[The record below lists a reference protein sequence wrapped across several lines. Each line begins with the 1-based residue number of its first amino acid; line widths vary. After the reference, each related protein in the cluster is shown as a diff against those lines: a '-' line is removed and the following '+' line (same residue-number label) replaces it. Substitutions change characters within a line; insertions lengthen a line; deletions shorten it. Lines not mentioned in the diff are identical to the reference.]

1 MTFPEAI
8 GTCLR
13 RYADFT
19 GRARR
24 SEYWWF
30 LLLVALV
37 VAAGGLLDQAF
48 GLVEP
53 VEGGGPV
60 AGLVEPVERGGPV
73 AGLVEPVERGGPV
86 AGLVEPVERGGPV
99 AGLAT
104 LALLLPHLAVGARR
118 LHDTGRSA
126 WWLLLWLV
134 PVGGAVIL
142 LVWFA
147 GVSEPGVN
155 QNGPSPLDPT
165 RTGPAPV
172 PPARG

>member
-53 VEGGGPV
+53 VEG
-60 AGLVEPVERGGPV
+60 
-73 AGLVEPVERGGPV
+73 
-86 AGLVEPVERGGPV
+86 GGPV